1 MQLILHYFGLLNEHV
16 HHNVY
21 LLTDLVSLLFE
32 HLQQVIASYQL
43 ILQIIPSVKIGFL
56 KENSHHKL
64 ILTSRPLICLLTD
77 DDTSSMR
84 PALDIID

>member
-1 MQLILHYFGLLNEHV
+1 MQLILHNFGLLDEHV

-43 ILQIIPSVKIGFL
+43 ILQIISSVKIGFF
-56 KENSHHKL
+56 EGN
-64 ILTSRPLICLLTD
+64 
-77 DDTSSMR
+77 
-84 PALDIID
+84 